1 MNIIL
6 LSSGKTRRELS
17 VLERYGHGCDEAEAI
32 TEKLEFHARYANTVQ
47 TADVC
52 SPSSE
57 GERSVKLEDLQTLES
72 RGDVV
77 ENGTLAEECLEKNV
91 NLTGNFCPA
100 YYDGLL
106 CWDPTPWYTNAVQ
119 KCFKEFH
126 GVQYDDTKNASRICL
141 GGVWNNYTDYSN
153 CTERTDIGPPGP
165 PPDIT
170 SLIYLAGYSL
180 SLAVLSLAVFVFLY
194 FKDLRCLRNTIHTNL
209 MSTYILSACSWI
221 LNLVLQHSH
230 QDQTSCVILVTC
242 MHYFYLTNFFWM
254 LVEGLYL
261 YMLVVETFTAENIK
275 LKVYTTI
282 GWGVP
287 AVFIT
292 IWVICRC
299 FVSPAVEASQ
309 AETKLCTWMHDHQV
323 DWIHKAPTLIDLA
336 LNLFFLIRIMWVL
349 ITKLRSANTLETEQY
364 RKATKALLVLIP
376 LLGITNLLV
385 LCGPSDDSWFAHA
398 FEYTR
403 ALMLSTQGFTV
414 ALFYCFMNTEVR
426 HAIRYH
432 VERWKTGRAIGG
444 GRRRGT
450 SYSKDWSP
458 RSRTE
463 SIRLTV

>member
-1 MNIIL
+1 M
-6 LSSGKTRRELS
+6 
-17 VLERYGHGCDEAEAI
+17 AEKCLAQ
-32 TEKLEFHARYANTVQ
+32 N
-47 TADVC
+47 
-52 SPSSE
+52 E
-57 GERSVKLEDLQTLES
+57 G
-72 RGDVV
+72 
-77 ENGTLAEECLEKNV
+77 LAEEE
-91 NLTGNFCPA
+91 FCPA

-106 CWDPTPWYTNAVQ
+106 CWDATPWNTLAVQ
-119 KCFKEFH
+119 RCFSEFH
-126 GVQYDDTKNASRICL
+126 GVQYDDTQNASRMCL
-141 GGVWNNYTDYSN
+141 DGVWHNYSNYAN
-153 CTERTDIGPPGP
+153 CTERMTNVSPTDV
-165 PPDIT
+165 T

-221 LNLVLQHSH
+221 LNLALQNWSDEAQ
-230 QDQTSCVILVTC
+230 QDQTSCTILVIC

-282 GWGVP
+282 GWGAP
-287 AVFIT
+287 AVFLT

-299 FVSPAVEASQ
+299 SVNIVPSNPADGLALAGEA
-309 AETKLCTWMHDHQV
+309 KMCIWMSEHQV
-323 DWIHKAPTLIDLA
+323 DWIHKAPALAGLA

-385 LCGPSDDSWFAHA
+385 LCGPNDDSWFAHA
-398 FEYTR
+398 FDYTR
-403 ALMLSTQGFTV
+403 ALMLSTQGFLV

-432 VERWKTGRAIGG
+432 VERWKTGRTIGG
-444 GRRRGT
+444 GRRRGA